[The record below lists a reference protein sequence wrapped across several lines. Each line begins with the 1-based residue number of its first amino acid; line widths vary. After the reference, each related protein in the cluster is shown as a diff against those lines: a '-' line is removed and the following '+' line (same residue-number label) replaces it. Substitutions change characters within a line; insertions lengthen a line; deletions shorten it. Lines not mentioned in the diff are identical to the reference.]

1 MLKVKR
7 IYDSPESSDGFRV
20 LIDRVWPR
28 GVSKQRAHLDLWMKE
43 TAPSNALCKWF
54 AHDAN
59 RWTEFAA
66 RYGRELSDKREL
78 VRQIQELEAEQ
89 GTMTLLYSALD
100 EQHNQAV
107 ALRQF
112 ILGSHSS

>member
-20 LIDRVWPR
+20 LIDRAWPR

-43 TAPSNALCKWF
+43 IAPSNALCKWF
-54 AHDAN
+54 AHDAK
-59 RWTEFAA
+59 RWTEFTA

-89 GTMTLLYSALD
+89 GTMTLLYSARD

-112 ILGSHSS
+112 IKGAHTR